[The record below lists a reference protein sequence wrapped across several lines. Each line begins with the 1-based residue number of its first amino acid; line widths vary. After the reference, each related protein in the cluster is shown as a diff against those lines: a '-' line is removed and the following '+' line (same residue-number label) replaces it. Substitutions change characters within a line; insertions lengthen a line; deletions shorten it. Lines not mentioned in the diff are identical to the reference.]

1 MGKTFFHDFI
11 FPSSYCL
18 PFLLPS
24 HANIF
29 KVVHVPSPHFLRCSL
44 TFPNGVWSSV
54 LLKLL
59 LPRSPVTSTESSARA
74 TFLFPSSLTFQC
86 TARSSSLKPSPLAA
100 TQTARWHLL
109 RFSPTSPTPPP
120 PSPLLAHPPSFPLY
134 LLSLRLSPGPFS
146 LFYSSPK

>member
-18 PFLLPS
+18 RFLLPS

-29 KVVHVPSPHFLRCSL
+29 KVVHVPSPHFLLCSL
-44 TFPNGVWSSV
+44 TLPNGVWSSV

-59 LPRSPVTSTESSARA
+59 LPRLPVTSTESSARA

-86 TARSSSLKPSPLAA
+86 IARSSSLKPSLLVAA
-100 TQTARWHLL
+100 RTARWHPLWY
-109 RFSPTSPTPPP
+109 SPTSPIPPS

-134 LLSLRLSPGPFS
+134 LCP
-146 LFYSSPK
+146 